1 MTIKQLTLLLFIT
14 WLVIHLSGCSI
25 FKPDTQYIEPTKVV
39 VYSPKTPANPIDPKV
54 RPTIITVERL
64 KNEEI
69 PDVAYVGFQY
79 NEWLKFAKWMH
90 AYRGVQ
96 LELREIIKG
105 YEDVLGGQ
113 DGSTNAIDGGSTVEL
128 DTEREL

>member
-1 MTIKQLTLLLFIT
+1 MTIKQLVLMLFIT
-14 WLVIHLSGCSI
+14 WLAISLSACSI
-25 FKPDTQYIEPTKVV
+25 FETKTVYVEPTNVV
-39 VYSPKTPANPIDPKV
+39 VYTPETPVNPKDPRV
-54 RPTIITVERL
+54 RPTIITVGRI

-113 DGSTNAIDGGSTVEL
+113 DDSTNANSDGSTGEL
-128 DTEREL
+128 DK